1 LGGSLGKAGIQQDS
15 KHQKSFIE
23 KTMRFQDDFSP
34 YWDSTNHVNL
44 TSRPP
49 TKSFVIVIKKW
60 DLSKKKGDLAG
71 MSFLGES

>member
-1 LGGSLGKAGIQQDS
+1 
-15 KHQKSFIE
+15 
-23 KTMRFQDDFSP
+23 MRFQDDFSP